1 MDIPTIPDQL
11 FILIILVIIAF
22 VVIIVAVQWKSVAKS
37 KTSIVLLEKEIELKK
52 MSMIEKDIESK
63 RLMDNPIPLPQ
74 EQQDSLSAIRQSTTQ
89 VRSEVG
95 YLHSEINERL
105 ARLEAQTEQ
114 KKLEKML
121 KEIEAKETDLMSKK
135 ATMSDE
141 EFKKAQMD
149 IQRQYQGLDMQYKS
163 QVKNTMDKVLAEVS
177 TEKELSA
184 VVPKTLVRSNGMQ
197 VQKQEFVVQG
207 GIDITDDV
215 IQKLQ

>member
-74 EQQDSLSAIRQSTTQ
+74 EQQDSISAIRQSTTQ

-121 KEIEAKETDLMSKK
+121 KEIEAKEAKLKK
-135 ATMSDE
+135 
-141 EFKKAQMD
+141 Q
-149 IQRQYQGLDMQYKS
+149 
-163 QVKNTMDKVLAEVS
+163 
-177 TEKELSA
+177 
-184 VVPKTLVRSNGMQ
+184 
-197 VQKQEFVVQG
+197 
-207 GIDITDDV
+207 
-215 IQKLQ
+215 

>member
-74 EQQDSLSAIRQSTTQ
+74 QQDSLSAIRQSTTQ

-121 KEIEAKETDLMSKK
+121 KEIEAKEAKLKK
-135 ATMSDE
+135 
-141 EFKKAQMD
+141 Q
-149 IQRQYQGLDMQYKS
+149 
-163 QVKNTMDKVLAEVS
+163 
-177 TEKELSA
+177 
-184 VVPKTLVRSNGMQ
+184 
-197 VQKQEFVVQG
+197 
-207 GIDITDDV
+207 
-215 IQKLQ
+215 

>member
-1 MDIPTIPDQL
+1 MDILTIPDKL

-121 KEIEAKETDLMSKK
+121 KEIEAKEAKLKK
-135 ATMSDE
+135 
-141 EFKKAQMD
+141 Q
-149 IQRQYQGLDMQYKS
+149 
-163 QVKNTMDKVLAEVS
+163 
-177 TEKELSA
+177 
-184 VVPKTLVRSNGMQ
+184 
-197 VQKQEFVVQG
+197 
-207 GIDITDDV
+207 
-215 IQKLQ
+215 

>member
-1 MDIPTIPDQL
+1 MDIPTIPDQP

-74 EQQDSLSAIRQSTTQ
+74 EQQGSLSAIRQSTTQ

-121 KEIEAKETDLMSKK
+121 KEIEAKEAKLKK
-135 ATMSDE
+135 
-141 EFKKAQMD
+141 Q
-149 IQRQYQGLDMQYKS
+149 
-163 QVKNTMDKVLAEVS
+163 
-177 TEKELSA
+177 
-184 VVPKTLVRSNGMQ
+184 
-197 VQKQEFVVQG
+197 
-207 GIDITDDV
+207 
-215 IQKLQ
+215 

>member
-105 ARLEAQTEQ
+105 ARLEAQTGQ

-121 KEIEAKETDLMSKK
+121 KEIEAKEAKLKK
-135 ATMSDE
+135 
-141 EFKKAQMD
+141 Q
-149 IQRQYQGLDMQYKS
+149 
-163 QVKNTMDKVLAEVS
+163 
-177 TEKELSA
+177 
-184 VVPKTLVRSNGMQ
+184 
-197 VQKQEFVVQG
+197 
-207 GIDITDDV
+207 
-215 IQKLQ
+215 

>member
-11 FILIILVIIAF
+11 FILIILFIIAF

-121 KEIEAKETDLMSKK
+121 KEIEAKEAKLKK
-135 ATMSDE
+135 
-141 EFKKAQMD
+141 Q
-149 IQRQYQGLDMQYKS
+149 
-163 QVKNTMDKVLAEVS
+163 
-177 TEKELSA
+177 
-184 VVPKTLVRSNGMQ
+184 
-197 VQKQEFVVQG
+197 
-207 GIDITDDV
+207 
-215 IQKLQ
+215 

>member
-114 KKLEKML
+114 KKLEKKL
-121 KEIEAKETDLMSKK
+121 KEIEAKEAKLKK
-135 ATMSDE
+135 
-141 EFKKAQMD
+141 Q
-149 IQRQYQGLDMQYKS
+149 
-163 QVKNTMDKVLAEVS
+163 
-177 TEKELSA
+177 
-184 VVPKTLVRSNGMQ
+184 
-197 VQKQEFVVQG
+197 
-207 GIDITDDV
+207 
-215 IQKLQ
+215 

>member
-37 KTSIVLLEKEIELKK
+37 KASIVLLEKEIELKK

-121 KEIEAKETDLMSKK
+121 KEIEAKEAKLKK
-135 ATMSDE
+135 
-141 EFKKAQMD
+141 Q
-149 IQRQYQGLDMQYKS
+149 
-163 QVKNTMDKVLAEVS
+163 
-177 TEKELSA
+177 
-184 VVPKTLVRSNGMQ
+184 
-197 VQKQEFVVQG
+197 
-207 GIDITDDV
+207 
-215 IQKLQ
+215 